1 MRKKE
6 FHRGRRV
13 EQSEFDQKIIDIR
26 RVARVMA
33 GGRRFNFR
41 VTVVI
46 GNHKGEVGVGL
57 GKAADTSSAIEKAVR
72 IAKSKRISV
81 PFNKNKSISHQVSAK
96 LSSARIIIKPSRE
109 GRGLVAGSSLRT
121 VLYLAGVNDVT
132 AKILSRSKN
141 KVNIARAAIL
151 ALSGLSDRNGSKISV
166 KEVKEDKEVKKE
178 NAIA

>member
-6 FHRGRRV
+6 FHRGRRA

-121 VLYLAGVNDVT
+121 VLYLAGINDVT

-151 ALSGLSDRNGSKISV
+151 ALSGLSDRNGGKISV
-166 KEVKEDKEVKKE
+166 KEAKEVKEVKKE

>member
-1 MRKKE
+1 MRKRE

-72 IAKSKRISV
+72 IAKNKRISV

-151 ALSGLSDRNGSKISV
+151 ALSGLSDRDGSKISV

>member
-1 MRKKE
+1 MRRKE
-6 FHRGRRV
+6 FHRGRRT

-72 IAKSKRISV
+72 IAKNKRIRV
-81 PFNKNKSISHQVSAK
+81 PFNKNKSISRQVSAK